1 MLKAFEDEWEAGIW
15 RSELIWYSEVRCGT
29 TRGPMWY
36 DERSDLVLG
45 GGSSRPGTN
54 RESKKNNL
62 RALRAHDLLLALSCM
77 FQALP
82 RDAVLVPCA
91 NMHLGYPWLPLIM
104 VHWGFF
110 EVSSVLWRDL
120 ALLCSQ
126 VAPIPCSRPGW
137 S

>member
-1 MLKAFEDEWEAGIW
+1 
-15 RSELIWYSEVRCGT
+15 
-29 TRGPMWY
+29 MWY
-36 DERSDLVLG
+36 DERSDVV
-45 GGSSRPGTN
+45 R
-54 RESKKNNL
+54 REVRSCTRRWYFSPRSEQGIPKKNL
-62 RALRAHDLLLALSCM
+62 RALRAHDLLLALRCI
-77 FQALP
+77 FEALP

-126 VAPIPCSRPGW
+126 VAPLPCSRPGW